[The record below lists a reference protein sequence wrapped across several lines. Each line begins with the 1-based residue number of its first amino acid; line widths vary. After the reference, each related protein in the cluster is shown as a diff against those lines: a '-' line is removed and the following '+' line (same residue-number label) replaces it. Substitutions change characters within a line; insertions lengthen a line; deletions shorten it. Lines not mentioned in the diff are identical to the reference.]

1 MYFRTDLL
9 RAQDFVDTK
18 LCDAAL
24 TYANDIIR
32 TLGGTVQTEL
42 ALGQRKKECNCP
54 ISNTVRAGSRSRTDY
69 DATKFHVST
78 DRLNTR
84 VTLYVKSDGSIPY
97 GGAVRLAEVE
107 HPLAVMEFIEE
118 FDNKDLTSIEGEH

>member
-24 TYANDIIR
+24 MYANDIIR
-32 TLGGTVQTEL
+32 KLGGTVQTEL
-42 ALGQRKKECNCP
+42 ASGQRKKECNCP

-69 DATKFHVST
+69 DATKFHVET
-78 DRLNTR
+78 DKQNTR
-84 VTLYVKSDGSIPY
+84 VTLYAEAVDSIPW
-97 GGAVRLAEVE
+97 GEAVRLANTE
-107 HPLAVMEFIEE
+107 HPLAVMQFIEE
-118 FDNKDLTSIEGEH
+118 FDNKDLHSIEGEH